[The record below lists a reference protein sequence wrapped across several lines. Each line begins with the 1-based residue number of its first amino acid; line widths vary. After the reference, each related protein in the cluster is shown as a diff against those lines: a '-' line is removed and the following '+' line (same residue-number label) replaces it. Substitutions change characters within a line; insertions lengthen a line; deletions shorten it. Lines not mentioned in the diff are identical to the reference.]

1 MKHLLFSWK
10 FSLNKK
16 GDKELKFPYIV
27 FKWQLLITSLQ
38 SEFLFFHL
46 YIHLIFV
53 SQRCTILSLKFSFFA
68 GWNIKK
74 QYSKHAYTRRMCPFI
89 LEIICQT
96 SVLKLLHQCI
106 ELLLCCNDIRSCQ
119 VIIKGNIQECKQ
131 VVNVYKVFIGYLN
144 LKSLSKPFYSFNC
157 FPRSMFLS
165 RKCKNE

>member
-1 MKHLLFSWK
+1 MSFYSSI
-10 FSLNKK
+10 FT
-16 GDKELKFPYIV
+16 YI
-27 FKWQLLITSLQ
+27 LS
-38 SEFLFFHL
+38 
-46 YIHLIFV
+46 FV

-96 SVLKLLHQCI
+96 SVLKLLHQWI

-131 VVNVYKVFIGYLN
+131 VVNVYKIFIGYLN
-144 LKSLSKPFYSFNC
+144 LKSLSKLFYSFNC
-157 FPRSMFLS
+157 SCIVLIKKM
-165 RKCKNE
+165 